1 MGSPAIE
8 VICIPLTHS
17 TGEFGSEQER
27 EMMEGEGA
35 GSGADPIKG
44 ALSDVI
50 VTVRLISFK
59 QDLSQIRCQMIIML
73 IYLLYTQARG
83 GTPWKMSFFVLHIYL
98 TKIIQMTSF
107 GVFFN

>member
-1 MGSPAIE
+1 MGSPAIK
-8 VICIPLTHS
+8 VICIPLAQS

-50 VTVRLISFK
+50 VTVR
-59 QDLSQIRCQMIIML
+59 
-73 IYLLYTQARG
+73 
-83 GTPWKMSFFVLHIYL
+83 
-98 TKIIQMTSF
+98 
-107 GVFFN
+107 

>member
-17 TGEFGSEQER
+17 TVEFGSEQER

-50 VTVRLISFK
+50 VTVR
-59 QDLSQIRCQMIIML
+59 
-73 IYLLYTQARG
+73 
-83 GTPWKMSFFVLHIYL
+83 
-98 TKIIQMTSF
+98 
-107 GVFFN
+107 